1 MWLDGQIWLSLIEI
15 IWINVLLSG
24 DNAVVIALAC
34 RSLPARQQTWG
45 MILGTVP
52 AVVLRVVFAVAIVY
66 VMQVPY
72 LKLVG
77 GLLLFWIAVKMMV
90 PEPEPAE
97 DSVAGAA
104 TLFAAVRTIVVADVV
119 MSLDNVIAI
128 AAAARG
134 QTVLMGIGLAIS
146 MPMIIFGSAVLL
158 KLLARFPMLVTAGSA
173 LLGYIA
179 GEVAVGDPAVVGWA
193 GESARSFD
201 VAVPVASAILTVA
214 FGRGLNHLAHLRRRK
229 RLAARSGRRCLPK

>member
-104 TLFAAVRTIVVADVV
+104 TLFTAVRTIVVADVV

-229 RLAARSGRRCLPK
+229 RLAACSGRRCLPK

>member
-128 AAAARG
+128 TAAARG

-193 GESARSFD
+193 GESAGSFD

-229 RLAARSGRRCLPK
+229 RLAARSGRQCLPK

>member
-104 TLFAAVRTIVVADVV
+104 TLFTAVRTIVVADVV

-193 GESARSFD
+193 GESAGSFD

-229 RLAARSGRRCLPK
+229 RLAACSGRRCLPK

>member
-104 TLFAAVRTIVVADVV
+104 TLFTAVRTIVVADVV

-214 FGRGLNHLAHLRRRK
+214 FGCGLNHLAHLRRRK
-229 RLAARSGRRCLPK
+229 RLAACSGRRCLPK